1 MTRTLTTLLVGSIG
15 LFAVACSSAPPP
27 KAELA
32 SSPQTSQPA
41 DKTPDKTVDKTL
53 VAAAGAPA
61 TLPTPAAPEG
71 PPEGSPTA
79 TSASVESAPPAP
91 PVAEPK
97 FFPIDVITGPE
108 MAYLIDYANS
118 GASVAVKKSCSGKV
132 EEDANKH
139 AECLTKGREKFGA
152 DVLRFKKDDKGRVK
166 LFIYRRSG
174 SALAELFT
182 ASVDLKEMSPNLVKV
197 ELKGGNGQRPILRDR
212 ASFEVKVP
220 NGYSI
225 EIEDA
230 IYGRLA
236 YDAKVGLVK

>member
-1 MTRTLTTLLVGSIG
+1 MTRTLTTILVGSIG

-27 KAELA
+27 KAEPA
-32 SSPQTSQPA
+32 PSPQTSQPVDKAA
-41 DKTPDKTVDKTL
+41 DERVDKTL

-61 TLPTPAAPEG
+61 TSSAQVT
-71 PPEGSPTA
+71 PPEGSSTA
-79 TSASVESAPPAP
+79 TSASVESAPPTP
-91 PVAEPK
+91 PAVEPK

-118 GASVAVKKSCSGKV
+118 GASDVVKKSCSGKV

-152 DVLRFKKDDKGRVK
+152 DVLRFKKDNKGRVK

-182 ASVDLKEMSPNLVKV
+182 ASADLKEMSPNLVKV
-197 ELKGGNGQRPILRDR
+197 DLKGGNGQRPILKDR

-225 EIEDA
+225 ELQDA
-230 IYGRLA
+230 VYGRLA